1 MVEDRVNQDIGPR
14 GPLEDW
20 ESIAWKPI
28 EQRVRKLRQRIFR
41 ATKNGQWN
49 KARSLMKLM
58 LRSYANLLL
67 CVRKITQQNKGKKT
81 PGIDRSVV
89 LTSKARVKLV
99 HRMLEVKT
107 WRVQPALRVYIP
119 KSGGKKRPLGI
130 LTIMNRVAQAVVKN
144 ALEPSWEARFESRSY
159 GFRPGRS
166 AHDAIM
172 QCFRR
177 LNRHSTHRWIL
188 DCDIKSAFD
197 MISHNFIV
205 QKLGSIPAIDLIKRW
220 LKAGFVEQEIFNAT
234 KYGVQQGGVISP
246 VLANVAL
253 DGLEKLLG
261 NKFGFVRYA
270 DDFVV
275 TAKSKEELLKVQP
288 TIERWLANRGLIL
301 NEEKTR
307 IVFLKD
313 GFDYLGFNIRQYRH
327 QKCIIKPQ
335 KGKVLLLLQG
345 IRDWLRKNKS
355 ATAEEVVNHLNRRLP
370 GWAQYYRCVNSKKT
384 FGYIQAQLWKMLW
397 RWCLRRHPKKN
408 KPWVQRKYFKSIDG
422 KKWTFFATTLGEGGS
437 IEIAL
442 FDMSRVAIQRHV
454 QVKGTASPD
463 DPDLR
468 EYWERRQSGETRILA
483 SPGADEYTVR
493 KMLSA

>member
-172 QCFRR
+172 
-177 LNRHSTHRWIL
+177 
-188 DCDIKSAFD
+188 
-197 MISHNFIV
+197 
-205 QKLGSIPAIDLIKRW
+205 
-220 LKAGFVEQEIFNAT
+220 
-234 KYGVQQGGVISP
+234 
-246 VLANVAL
+246 
-253 DGLEKLLG
+253 
-261 NKFGFVRYA
+261 
-270 DDFVV
+270 
-275 TAKSKEELLKVQP
+275 
-288 TIERWLANRGLIL
+288 
-301 NEEKTR
+301 
-307 IVFLKD
+307 
-313 GFDYLGFNIRQYRH
+313 
-327 QKCIIKPQ
+327 
-335 KGKVLLLLQG
+335 
-345 IRDWLRKNKS
+345 
-355 ATAEEVVNHLNRRLP
+355 
-370 GWAQYYRCVNSKKT
+370 
-384 FGYIQAQLWKMLW
+384 
-397 RWCLRRHPKKN
+397 
-408 KPWVQRKYFKSIDG
+408 
-422 KKWTFFATTLGEGGS
+422 
-437 IEIAL
+437 
-442 FDMSRVAIQRHV
+442 
-454 QVKGTASPD
+454 
-463 DPDLR
+463 
-468 EYWERRQSGETRILA
+468 
-483 SPGADEYTVR
+483 
-493 KMLSA
+493 